1 MLQHVRWPPHSN
13 TSRPILHLLTN
24 QLQHMV
30 GNVEN
35 TCIQESSRSSTAAN
49 WSWIR
54 NPQGRGTEFIH
65 FIPSKSSI
73 PFSWLILLT
82 LLAATGWS
90 RTYDQQRGAIPLS
103 SNCSWC
109 TLLQRI
115 TTNEESDNDC
125 SARLTSV
132 GFQTKTS
139 LCSGCPPSLDQEK
152 EDDHEASDQET
163 STSFFESIRV

>member
-1 MLQHVRWPPHSN
+1 
-13 TSRPILHLLTN
+13 
-24 QLQHMV
+24 MV

-49 WSWIR
+49 RSWTC
-54 NPQGRGTEFIH
+54 NPQGRGTEFIY
-65 FIPSKSSI
+65 FIPPESSI

-82 LLAATGWS
+82 LLAATRWS
-90 RTYDQQRGAIPLS
+90 RTHDQQRGAIPLS
-103 SNCSWC
+103 SNCPWC

-115 TTNEESDNDC
+115 AINEKSDNDH

-139 LCSGCPPSLDQEK
+139 FCNCCPPSLNQEK
-152 EDDHEASDQET
+152 EDDHKARYQET
-163 STSFFESIRV
+163 STSFPESIRVQHQPGNSSF

>member
-1 MLQHVRWPPHSN
+1 
-13 TSRPILHLLTN
+13 
-24 QLQHMV
+24 MV

-35 TCIQESSRSSTAAN
+35 TCIQECSRSSTAAN
-49 WSWIR
+49 RSWIC
-54 NPQGRGTEFIH
+54 NPRGRGTEFMH

-103 SNCSWC
+103 SNYSWC

-115 TTNEESDNDC
+115 TTNKESDNDC

-132 GFQTKTS
+132 GFQAKTNFCA
-139 LCSGCPPSLDQEK
+139 LPP
-152 EDDHEASDQET
+152 
-163 STSFFESIRV
+163 ESWPRKGRWSWDEWSRNQNQLPQVHQSPTPTW

>member
-1 MLQHVRWPPHSN
+1 
-13 TSRPILHLLTN
+13 
-24 QLQHMV
+24 MV

-35 TCIQESSRSSTAAN
+35 TCIQESSRSSTASN
-49 WSWIR
+49 RSWIR
-54 NPQGRGTEFIH
+54 NPRGRGTEFMH

-73 PFSWLILLT
+73 PFSWLILLS
-82 LLAATGWS
+82 LLAATRWS
-90 RTYDQQRGAIPLS
+90 RTYDQHWGAIPLS

-132 GFQTKTS
+132 GFQAKTNF
-139 LCSGCPPSLDQEK
+139 CKRCPPESWPRKGRWSLD
-152 EDDHEASDQET
+152 
-163 STSFFESIRV
+163 ESSRNQHQLPQVHQSPTPTR